1 MPNDN
6 MIFDIYDFIRKG
18 EWYDSGL
25 RIWTFEYEDQQLYII
40 PKTSNCEFCK
50 GDGEV
55 FDRNGLALHECI
67 ECAGHGYMIDDFDER
82 EIMNLDEMQAYRRQ
96 FSRLM
101 ARYGRVPKSITD
113 FWER

>member
-1 MPNDN
+1 MPTEN
-6 MIFDIYDFIRKG
+6 MIFDIYDYIRKG

-25 RIWTFEYEDQQLYII
+25 RIWTFEYEDNQLFII
-40 PKTSNCEFCK
+40 PQTSNCVECK
-50 GDGEV
+50 GDGH
-55 FDRNGLALHECI
+55 FYTKSGLIACGCDNCNGLGYVI
-67 ECAGHGYMIDDFDER
+67 EKWDER

-113 FWER
+113 FWEK